1 MELESLFGMLPL
13 TLNQRPEVSGY
24 GLVFGA
30 VVAKASGGIC
40 VQSATYQYQDA
51 IRRIF
56 TILKETRII
65 PNDFVCSSF
74 QLLHSAEVL
83 EHVDVNANVSLSF
96 ITGEFSGGA

>member
-1 MELESLFGMLPL
+1 MGRSLL

-40 VQSATYQYQDA
+40 VHSATYQFQDT

-56 TILKETRII
+56 TLLRELQMV
-65 PNDFVCSSF
+65 PSDFECSSF

-83 EHVDVNANVSLSF
+83 EHVDVNKNISLSF
-96 ITGEFSGGA
+96 ITGEF